1 MTAVQFRNPEVRLSE
16 ALEATRVAVTGH
28 RVTLRELLGLVG
40 EQGLLVFCAILAMPF
55 LLPVSLP
62 FMSTALGMPMLLI
75 GIAVVMNR
83 VPWLPER
90 LLDHALPT
98 ETVQHV
104 LERAAHAADRFEH
117 LVRPRLLGLTATSA
131 VNSLNGAALVLAVLL
146 LMAPLPFV
154 PFANT
159 LPGIGIILL
168 CLGMAE
174 RDGMVIM
181 AGYVVTLVSAVYVGT
196 LLYFA
201 AKAGSDP
208 RAAWDAMM
216 EMAQRVLGAI

>member
-16 ALEATRVAVTGH
+16 ALESTRIAVTGH

-40 EQGLLVFCAILAMPF
+40 EQGLLVFCAVLAMPF

-62 FMSTALGMPMLLI
+62 FMSTALGAPMLLI
-75 GIAVVMNR
+75 GAAVVMNR
-83 VPWLPER
+83 VPWLPDR
-90 LLDHALPT
+90 LLDHALPS

-104 LERAAHAADRFEH
+104 LERAAHMASRFEH
-117 LVRPRLLGLTATSA
+117 LVRPRLLTLTATHFANS
-131 VNSLNGAALVLAVLL
+131 VNGVVLVAAVLL

-174 RDGMVIM
+174 RDGVVIL
-181 AGYVVTLVSAVYVGT
+181 AGHAVAMVSAAFIGT

-216 EMAQRVLGAI
+216 ALAQQLLGTF